1 MVIKSITR
9 TCFACPSQ
17 WEGMLSNNIP
27 VYIRYRWGCL
37 SIMIGKKSKNINR
50 DIYSAVW
57 GREIYSKK
65 LGDTYDGI
73 IEEDK
78 VLAILQAIPEE
89 TGFQYFYRNIIDKIQ
104 RVRISRFFWYY
115 FLGGKKELQ
124 ERVDELSKQLNK
136 KNK

>member
-1 MVIKSITR
+1 MVIRNIVKTSY
-9 TCFACPSQ
+9 ACPSQ

-65 LGDTYDGI
+65 LGDEYDGI
-73 IEEDK
+73 IDEDK
-78 VLAILQAIPEE
+78 VLVILQAIPEE
-89 TGFQYFYRNIIDKIQ
+89 TELQCFYRNVIDKIQ
-104 RVRISRFFWYY
+104 GFRISRYFWYY

-124 ERVDELSKQLNK
+124 GKADEINKQLSKKL
-136 KNK
+136 